1 VSKRIGGRIT
11 GEYKQVIVMRT
22 DLKLS
27 PGKLAVQVAHGAVS
41 AADWADKRDLD
52 AWKDG
57 GQKKVVLKAANLQE
71 LFELKEKARRE
82 GLPTA
87 LITDAG
93 RTEIAPGT
101 ITVLG
106 IGPAQEEKIDK
117 ITGHLKM
124 L

>member
-1 VSKRIGGRIT
+1 MS
-11 GEYKQVIVMRT
+11 EYKQCIVVRD

-27 PGKLAVQVAHGAVS
+27 AGKLAVQVAHGAVS
-41 AADWADKRDLD
+41 AYEWASDSVKKS
-52 AWKDG
+52 WKEG
-57 GQKKVVLKAANLQE
+57 GQKKVVVRVKTLQDMYI
-71 LFELKEKARRE
+71 LKEQARRQ

-106 IGPAQEEKIDK
+106 IGPAKDMDMDK
-117 ITGHLKM
+117 VTGGLK
-124 L
+124 LL

>member
-1 VSKRIGGRIT
+1 M
-11 GEYKQVIVMRT
+11 GEYKQVIIMRT

-41 AADWADKRDLD
+41 SADWADKRDLD
-52 AWKDG
+52 AWKAG

-71 LFELKEKARRE
+71 LFELKEKARRD

>member
-1 VSKRIGGRIT
+1 
-11 GEYKQVIVMRT
+11 MRM

-27 PGKLAVQVAHGAVS
+27 PGKLAVQVAHAAVS
-41 AADWADKRDLD
+41 AADWADKKDLEK
-52 AWKDG
+52 WKEG
-57 GQKKVVLKAANLQE
+57 GQKKVVLKAADLRE

-106 IGPAQEEKIDK
+106 IGPADEEKMDRV
-117 ITGHLKM
+117 TGHLKM

>member
-1 VSKRIGGRIT
+1 M
-11 GEYKQVIVMRT
+11 GEYKQCIVMRM

-27 PGKLAVQVAHGAVS
+27 SGKLAVQVAHAAVS
-41 AADWADKRDLD
+41 AAEWVDKRDLD
-52 AWKDG
+52 AWRAG
-57 GQKKVVLKAANLQE
+57 GQKKVVLKAANVQE

-93 RTEIAPGT
+93 RTEIEPGT

-106 IGPAQEEKIDK
+106 IGPALEEKIDK

>member
-1 VSKRIGGRIT
+1 M
-11 GEYKQVIVMRT
+11 GEYKQCVVMRT

-27 PGKLAVQVAHGAVS
+27 PGKLAVQVAHAAVS
-41 AADWADKRDLD
+41 AAEWADKRDLE

>member
-1 VSKRIGGRIT
+1 MT
-11 GEYKQVIVMRT
+11 EYKQCIVMRT

-27 PGKLAVQVAHGAVS
+27 PGKLAVQVAHAAVS
-41 AADWADKRDLD
+41 SAEWAGKKELD
-52 AWKDG
+52 AWKAG

-87 LITDAG
+87 LISDAG
-93 RTEIAPGT
+93 KTEIASGT

>member
-1 VSKRIGGRIT
+1 MS
-11 GEYKQVIVMRT
+11 EYKQCIVMRT

-27 PGKLAVQVAHGAVS
+27 PGKLAVQVAHAAVS
-41 AADWADKRDLD
+41 AAEWADKRELD
-52 AWKDG
+52 AWKAG
-57 GQKKVVLKAANLQE
+57 GQKKVVLKANSLQE

-106 IGPAQEEKIDK
+106 IGPAAEERIDK